1 MVCPLYVDFT
11 RMCIK
16 KFPGLVKTASYEI
29 CESEQYV
36 GCQIYKIC
44 KSDFNCEYLH
54 DCSKQYLEKMP
65 KFVTTLFMDDKG
77 VKDMTDILMKFC
89 LSPEKSKTCA
99 KYQLYSKGEIP
110 PINLLPDGRKI
121 NPFQILFKRK
131 ITVNPPE

>member
-1 MVCPLYVDFT
+1 MVCSLYVDFT
-11 RMCIK
+11 RLCIK
-16 KFPGLVKTASYEI
+16 KFPMLVKTVSFEI

-44 KSDFNCEYLH
+44 TSEFNCEYLH
-54 DCSKQYLEKMP
+54 DCSNQYLEKMP
-65 KFVTTLFMDDKG
+65 KFVATSFMDDEG

-99 KYQLYSKGEIP
+99 KYQLLSKGEIP

-121 NPFQILFKRK
+121 NPFHVLFNRKR
-131 ITVNPPE
+131 IIHPPE